1 MVLMS
6 SLTRYLLAALTL
18 YTSLFLIACG
28 GRAINKKTAREVI
41 ADSPMAVFAKED
53 VYIES
58 VSQTGQRDALVEARL
73 KAAFRFEKVQG
84 KWVIREVR
92 LGDRPWEKLDDIL
105 AALQTVKTEE
115 TRNLLEKVAVAIVQY
130 RQKKGSLPPF
140 KDYISLSNQLN
151 PEFLIPL
158 IRLDA
163 WQRPLAA
170 SMVGTDT
177 VRLESAGADGKF
189 GTEDDIVKQAGPY
202 LQNPN
207 LPPR

>member
-6 SLTRYLLAALTL
+6 LLTRYLLAGFILFP
-18 YTSLFLIACG
+18 SLFLIACG
-28 GRAINKKTAREVI
+28 GRAINKKTAHEVI
-41 ADSPMAVFAKED
+41 AHSPLGVFAKTD

-73 KAAFRFEKVQG
+73 RAAFRFEKVQG

-92 LGDRPWEKLDDIL
+92 LGNRPWEKLDDVL
-105 AALQTVKTEE
+105 VALQTVKIEE
-115 TRNLLEKVAVAIVQY
+115 TRKLLEKVAAAIAQY

-140 KDYISLSNQLN
+140 KDYTSLSNQLN

-163 WQRPLAA
+163 WQHPLAA
-170 SMVGTDT
+170 SMVGTDS

-189 GTEDDIVKQAGPY
+189 GSEDDIV
-202 LQNPN
+202 LTRSF
-207 LPPR
+207 PR

>member
-6 SLTRYLLAALTL
+6 LLTRHLLRGCILFP
-18 YTSLFLIACG
+18 SLFLIACG
-28 GRAINKKTAREVI
+28 GRAINKNTARDVV
-41 ADSPMAVFAKED
+41 ADSQLGVFDKED

-73 KAAFRFEKVQG
+73 RAAFRFEKVQG

-92 LGDRPWEKLDDIL
+92 LGNRPWEKLDDVL
-105 AALQTVKTEE
+105 AALETVKTGE
-115 TRNLLEKVAVAIVQY
+115 TRKLLERVATAIEQY
-130 RQKKGSLPPF
+130 RKKKGSLPAF

-163 WQRPLAA
+163 WQHPLAA
-170 SMVGTDT
+170 YRIGSDT
-177 VRLESAGADGKF
+177 VRLQSAGADGTF
-189 GTEDDIVKQAGPY
+189 GSEDDII
-202 LQNPN
+202 LTRSF
-207 LPPR
+207 PR